1 MTLLFD
7 SERSGHTLVPFV
19 GGRQCDPLQRCVKNC
34 PQGHT
39 LRHTLRPS
47 HTAEKCLHHA
57 VSPQTAAPQHS
68 SHTQGIQAAKRARRR
83 SQIKP
88 PHFPNTGWY
97 MQVQHLEYSQFPWR
111 RRSLLPPKLSYH
123 EHHG

>member
-39 LRHTLRPS
+39 LRHTLRLS

-57 VSPQTAAPQHS
+57 VSPNSSPSTQLPHTRNPGSKEGEETLPDKTTTLSQHRLVHAGTAP
-68 SHTQGIQAAKRARRR
+68 G
-83 SQIKP
+83 
-88 PHFPNTGWY
+88 
-97 MQVQHLEYSQFPWR
+97 V
-111 RRSLLPPKLSYH
+111 LPVSMATPFTATSKAVIS
-123 EHHG
+123 